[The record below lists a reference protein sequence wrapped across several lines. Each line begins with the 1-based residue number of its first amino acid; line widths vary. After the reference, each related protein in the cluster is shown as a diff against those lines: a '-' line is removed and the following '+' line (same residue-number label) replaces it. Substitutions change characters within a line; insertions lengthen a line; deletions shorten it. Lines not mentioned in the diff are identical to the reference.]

1 MSDVVPDLPTLTP
14 EETAHVLA
22 EIERWRGNLEDEL
35 GTFTTEVLP
44 TGRVLL
50 LPKEE
55 LPHVCYMSDDGP
67 FARLCVD
74 DYVPEIANQEL
85 DQSRPSDDQ

>member
-1 MSDVVPDLPTLTP
+1 MSDVPDPPQLTS
-14 EETAHVLA
+14 EETAHVQA
-22 EIERWRGNLEDEL
+22 EVEKWRSHLEDEL
-35 GTFTTEVLP
+35 GSFTTEVLP

-50 LPKEE
+50 LPQTE

-74 DYVPEIANQEL
+74 DFVPEIAKPDL
-85 DQSRPSDDQ
+85 DPDRPSDEQ